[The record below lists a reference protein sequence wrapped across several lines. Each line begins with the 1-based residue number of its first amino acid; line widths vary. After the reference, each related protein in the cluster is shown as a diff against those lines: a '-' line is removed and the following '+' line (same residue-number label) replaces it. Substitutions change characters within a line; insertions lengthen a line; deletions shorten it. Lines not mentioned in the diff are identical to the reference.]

1 MVFRAVGVGQEVF
14 FNLSNTAAEIF
25 WVSSGGISEDTLR
38 LLQHSTF
45 NLAPVPRFLLFLVR
59 YRFAG
64 MASGYVTSQLLGA
77 AKNLGA
83 IFTFEILEE
92 FRRTGCPF
100 AQIAAVSCRLSL
112 FDSL

>member
-25 WVSSGGISEDTLR
+25 WVSSGGISEDTLCF
-38 LLQHSTF
+38 LQHSTF

-59 YRFAG
+59 YRFAR

-83 IFTFEILEE
+83 IFTFEIL
-92 FRRTGCPF
+92 
-100 AQIAAVSCRLSL
+100 
-112 FDSL
+112 